1 MAAWYNGSRHSI
13 FNISD
18 YEYNTNTMLEQFWV
32 DLIQNNRGK
41 ICYFHNW
48 GGYDSILSMP
58 SLFNLPGYEFEPMVN
73 NGEVMCLTIS
83 NSKGKTQLTIK
94 DSIRLL
100 PGALGKL
107 ARDWKVETQKEHF
120 PHYFYA
126 YDLPSTIKYEG
137 PLPPYVYFE
146 PKRTSQADY
155 EILAEQFKDNW
166 SFLEVSRTYI
176 LGDVKALYQIMI
188 AFFEA
193 ITSKFSIDP
202 LSVVSAPSTAFKIWR
217 TVQLPLLLKDN
228 LKVFDLSHNLDAQ
241 LRESY
246 CGGIV
251 DVYRPHLIGEG
262 YYYDVNSLYPTAMI
276 RPMPVG
282 LPKSVNLTVEQFLE
296 GNFFGFVEATVLAP
310 APSTHA
316 GYIGLLP
323 IKLQGKLICPGGT
336 FSGLFFSEELRF
348 ALANGYKLLEIG
360 LGFEFERGEN
370 CFKDLIT
377 QLNRM
382 KIEAQLNNQPT
393 IRNISK
399 LLMNSM
405 YGRFG
410 MHPSL
415 TNTSIWTQTQIN
427 SITNGW
433 LIQSQIQFGELSLVT
448 TILNKEWILENLGK
462 EVLLKHLVKMGNN
475 TNVAIAS
482 AVTAYS
488 RMIING
494 FKLEALKLG
503 RDIYYSDTDSLVLNG
518 PLPEELISSTVLGK
532 LKLEYKFKEG
542 LFITPKIYCLELEDG
557 KLITKCKGYSG
568 KLSKEQY
575 LQLLEGKPLDLQVTK
590 WTRSLK
596 DSTIDVKP
604 NFKYT
609 INPNLTKRYKVIRD
623 GVWTNTKP
631 IVLRGRIISGEE
643 NPFGNL

>member
-1 MAAWYNGSRHSI
+1 MQPCNGSLD

-137 PLPPYVYFE
+137 PIPPYVYFE
-146 PKRTSQADY
+146 PKRTSLADY

-217 TVQLPLLLKDN
+217 TVQLPKLNGELLK
-228 LKVFDLSHNLDAQ
+228 VYDLSHTEIETK

-246 CGGIV
+246 LGGIV
-251 DVYRPHLIGEG
+251 DVYRPHLKGEG
-262 YYYDVNSLYPTAMI
+262 YYYDVNSLYPTAMCK
-276 RPMPVG
+276 PMPVG
-282 LPKSVNLTVEQFLE
+282 KPNLINLTVEDFLE
-296 GNFFGFVEATVLAP
+296 DDFTFFGFVEATIRAP
-310 APSTHA
+310 CPITPA

-323 IKLQGKLICPGGT
+323 IKLKGRLICPVGT
-336 FSGLFFSEELRF
+336 FSGFFFSEELRF
-348 ALANGYKLLEIG
+348 ALKNGYE
-360 LGFEFERGEN
+360 
-370 CFKDLIT
+370 
-377 QLNRM
+377 
-382 KIEAQLNNQPT
+382 
-393 IRNISK
+393 
-399 LLMNSM
+399 
-405 YGRFG
+405 
-410 MHPSL
+410 
-415 TNTSIWTQTQIN
+415 
-427 SITNGW
+427 
-433 LIQSQIQFGELSLVT
+433 
-448 TILNKEWILENLGK
+448 
-462 EVLLKHLVKMGNN
+462 
-475 TNVAIAS
+475 
-482 AVTAYS
+482 
-488 RMIING
+488 
-494 FKLEALKLG
+494 
-503 RDIYYSDTDSLVLNG
+503 
-518 PLPEELISSTVLGK
+518 
-532 LKLEYKFKEG
+532 
-542 LFITPKIYCLELEDG
+542 
-557 KLITKCKGYSG
+557 
-568 KLSKEQY
+568 
-575 LQLLEGKPLDLQVTK
+575 
-590 WTRSLK
+590 
-596 DSTIDVKP
+596 
-604 NFKYT
+604 
-609 INPNLTKRYKVIRD
+609 
-623 GVWTNTKP
+623 
-631 IVLRGRIISGEE
+631 
-643 NPFGNL
+643 